1 MNIKVQCCG
10 IVILLTLLLFYL
22 RRRKIHMN
30 TEKAFL
36 RLFFLVMAGVS
47 LDILS
52 LVALYFNDVWNPLIV
67 NAICKAYLISL
78 ITLSY
83 FAFLYIVID
92 IYNRDET
99 YRFLFWVATVAD
111 LIGTVCVII
120 LPIKKEL
127 SDPQAVYTYGPSV
140 MTTYGF
146 AFSLLLASV
155 ILLIKGR
162 RRMDHRR
169 FGAVLIWLC
178 IWIGAAAVQF
188 INNRLL
194 LVGFSGAIG
203 MMVMFLKLENP
214 EISLDRESGM
224 FNSDALSRY
233 LDQLYKSGKS
243 FSVLEM
249 LIVRRI
255 EHYTTEEEEVF
266 AREEMCRYL
275 MDIPKCT
282 AFSINENDYIFIFDN
297 SEIAEEYEKIIS
309 SRFEFGWGEG
319 GDNYMTPAWVFMPV
333 ANTLNRAKD
342 VVPVLRYARRHSAK
356 FMSGDTIIADEV
368 TAASM
373 YDERHMENL
382 IEDAIENDRVEV
394 FFQPIYNVKKQKF
407 TSAEALVRIRNEEG
421 KIVPP
426 GSFIEVAE
434 NNGMIMQLGEIVFE
448 KVCKFLR
455 DDKPM
460 RYGIEYIE
468 VNLSAVQCG
477 YQHLAS
483 NYIRIMEKY
492 QIDPEWIN
500 LEITESASM
509 GEKQIFLGN
518 MAKLMAYG
526 ATFSLDDFGTG
537 QSNLN
542 YIVEMPVEI
551 VKFDRSMVG
560 SYFENGRAKYVMDAA
575 IYMIRGMNLP
585 IVSEG
590 IETEEQLTTMKQL
603 GISYIQ
609 GFFFSKPLP
618 ENEFMDF
625 LIKHNV
631 A

>member
-178 IWIGAAAVQF
+178 IWIGAAAIQF

-203 MMVMFLKLENP
+203 MMVMFLK
-214 EISLDRESGM
+214 
-224 FNSDALSRY
+224 
-233 LDQLYKSGKS
+233 
-243 FSVLEM
+243 
-249 LIVRRI
+249 
-255 EHYTTEEEEVF
+255 
-266 AREEMCRYL
+266 
-275 MDIPKCT
+275 
-282 AFSINENDYIFIFDN
+282 
-297 SEIAEEYEKIIS
+297 
-309 SRFEFGWGEG
+309 
-319 GDNYMTPAWVFMPV
+319 
-333 ANTLNRAKD
+333 
-342 VVPVLRYARRHSAK
+342 
-356 FMSGDTIIADEV
+356 
-368 TAASM
+368 
-373 YDERHMENL
+373 
-382 IEDAIENDRVEV
+382 
-394 FFQPIYNVKKQKF
+394 
-407 TSAEALVRIRNEEG
+407 
-421 KIVPP
+421 
-426 GSFIEVAE
+426 
-434 NNGMIMQLGEIVFE
+434 
-448 KVCKFLR
+448 
-455 DDKPM
+455 
-460 RYGIEYIE
+460 
-468 VNLSAVQCG
+468 
-477 YQHLAS
+477 
-483 NYIRIMEKY
+483 
-492 QIDPEWIN
+492 
-500 LEITESASM
+500 
-509 GEKQIFLGN
+509 
-518 MAKLMAYG
+518 
-526 ATFSLDDFGTG
+526 
-537 QSNLN
+537 
-542 YIVEMPVEI
+542 
-551 VKFDRSMVG
+551 
-560 SYFENGRAKYVMDAA
+560 
-575 IYMIRGMNLP
+575 
-585 IVSEG
+585 
-590 IETEEQLTTMKQL
+590 
-603 GISYIQ
+603 
-609 GFFFSKPLP
+609 
-618 ENEFMDF
+618 
-625 LIKHNV
+625 
-631 A
+631 